1 MHGGYLG
8 KLLRV
13 DLTKGESSV
22 ETLDESLLEK
32 FGGQIGVG
40 AKILYDEVPSGVG
53 GLDPSNRL
61 IFMTGP
67 FTGTR
72 VQTPCNF
79 CIITKNPYG
88 VCAFGVAHSHGFWGP
103 RLRGAGFDG
112 IVIHGRAETPV
123 YLWVHEGRCEIRDA
137 RQMWGRLDTFDT
149 EDAIRSEVGEKRAS
163 VATIGPAGERLVA
176 NSMIQNDRGHVA
188 ARCNTGVVMGSKN
201 LKAIAV
207 HGIPIIPVSNSVE
220 FAELAKKWRSD
231 SLGPTSIGAHVD
243 KFGTNGGV
251 GHYRETGE
259 MPAKNYQ
266 TSIFPVEKLTGQ
278 YIRGT
283 YQIKRK
289 PCFGCNIAHCVDITV
304 TEGPHKGFVG
314 EEPEY
319 EQVSHLGSVLGIG
332 DAGTVAWLSDLVDR
346 LGLDANAAGSI
357 VSWAMEAFERGI
369 LTRDSLDGLDMR
381 WGDEKAAAEL
391 LRRLAY
397 REGVGDVLALGLKEG
412 PRRLGGE
419 DSLSFS
425 VHFKGEANKAHD
437 LRTEWAG
444 FLAMCVNPAGP
455 RNGAGAV
462 TEYVPEGQAQA
473 VRQFNFLKGFI
484 DIIGVC
490 YFGQVQMSTMLAAY
504 SALTGWHLTGAEASL
519 MAERA
524 INLQRAFDVRHGFK
538 PEMDFDVS
546 PRLLEAPKDGKAK
559 GITIAPHLEHMVRE
573 FNEVMDWDW
582 NTGRPSR
589 AKLVQLGLDDV
600 ATDLWG

>member
-1 MHGGYLG
+1 MYGGYLG

-13 DLTKGESSV
+13 DLSKSEATV
-22 ETLDESLLEK
+22 EALDDRLLRK
-32 FGGQIGVG
+32 YGGQIGIG
-40 AKILYDEVPSGVG
+40 AKLLYDEVPPGVD
-53 GLDPSNRL
+53 GLGPSNRL

-72 VQTPCNF
+72 VQTPCNY

-112 IVIHGRAETPV
+112 IVIQGRARTPV
-123 YLWVHEGRCEIRDA
+123 YLWVHDGKCEVRDA
-137 RQMWGRLDTFDT
+137 RHMWGKLDAFDT
-149 EDAIRSEVGEKRAS
+149 EDAVRSEVGEKRAS
-163 VATIGPAGERLVA
+163 VATIGPAGERLVS
-176 NSMIQNDRGHVA
+176 NSMVQNDRGHVA

-201 LKAIAV
+201 LKAVAV
-207 HGIPIIPVSNSVE
+207 HGIPDIPVFDRVA
-220 FAELAKKWRSD
+220 FAGLAKTWRTE
-231 SLGPTSIGAHVD
+231 SLGPTCIGAHVD

-259 MPAKNYQ
+259 LPALNYQ
-266 TSIFPVEKLTGQ
+266 TSIFPADKLTGQ

-283 YQIKRK
+283 YLVRRK
-289 PCFGCNIAHCVDITV
+289 PCFGCNIAHCAEITV

-319 EQVSHLGSVLGIG
+319 EQVSHLGSVLGIA
-332 DAGTVAWLSDLVDR
+332 DAGTVAWLADTVDR
-346 LGLDANAAGSI
+346 LGLDANASGTI
-357 VSWAMEAFERGI
+357 VSWAMEAYEKGI
-369 LTRDSLDGLDMR
+369 LTRESLNGLELR
-381 WGDEKAAAEL
+381 WGDDKAAAEL

-397 REGVGDVLALGLKEG
+397 REGVGDILALGLKEG
-412 PRRLGGE
+412 PRRLVGK
-419 DSLSFS
+419 DSLAFS

-437 LRTEWAG
+437 LRVEWAG

-455 RNGAGAV
+455 RNGADGA
-462 TEYVPEGQAQA
+462 TEYVSEGQAQA

-490 YFGQVQMSTMLAAY
+490 YFGQVQMSTMIAAY
-504 SALTGWHLTGAEASL
+504 TALTGWPLSAPESAL
-519 MAERA
+519 MAERSL
-524 INLQRAFDVRHGFK
+524 NLQRAFDVRHGFK
-538 PEMDFDVS
+538 PEMDLDVS

-559 GITIAPHLEHMVRE
+559 GISIAPYLERMVRE
-573 FNEVMDWDW
+573 FNQVMDWDW
-582 NTGRPSR
+582 DTGRPAK
-589 AKLVQLGLDDV
+589 AKLVQLGLEDV